1 MVDLHRLNGIP
12 SSVRN
17 LWKAYKSILR
27 KFYQNKKYEAK
38 VEAEANSAA
47 NVKAHEDPGD
57 DRLEDK
63 SMNGVDSFRYNGDG
77 IGGNDPTSPRRLFR
91 HQSVDNCFPSIT
103 SPLSRC
109 GAKRSKTPTRSS
121 VYRSVSREGST
132 DAMPSPGSMR
142 QQSTNSNPSPPS
154 LSKGRSGRSSISA
167 PIMFSNSSGMLKPAP
182 IEKKL
187 DCTLEELCYGCKR
200 KIKITRD
207 VVTNTGE
214 VTQEEELLTI
224 KVKPGWKKGTKITF
238 EGMGN
243 KRPGSSPA
251 DITFVITEKRHP
263 LFRREGD
270 DLELAVE
277 IPLVKAL
284 TGCTLSIPLLGGEQM
299 SLTIDDII
307 YPGYEKIIAAKGMPN
322 SKEQGKRGSL
332 KIEFLVQF
340 PTELTD
346 EQRSD
351 ILGILENSC

>member
-1 MVDLHRLNGIP
+1 MWNVEENDLIRTSWPKSEIIKAQQMLGFLFCPRKTLNIYACHP
-12 SSVRN
+12 KTSSVR
-17 LWKAYKSILR
+17 LYLFPSCDLS
-27 KFYQNKKYEAK
+27 FHFQ
-38 VEAEANSAA
+38 
-47 NVKAHEDPGD
+47 DPGD

-109 GAKRSKTPTRSS
+109 GTKRSKTPTRSS

-142 QQSTNSNPSPPS
+142 QQRTNSNPSPPS

-207 VVTNTGE
+207 VVTNTGLVPMFLE
-214 VTQEEELLTI
+214 FLFGL
-224 KVKPGWKKGTKITF
+224 F
-238 EGMGN
+238 L
-243 KRPGSSPA
+243 SS
-251 DITFVITEKRHP
+251 
-263 LFRREGD
+263 
-270 DLELAVE
+270 
-277 IPLVKAL
+277 
-284 TGCTLSIPLLGGEQM
+284 S
-299 SLTIDDII
+299 II
-307 YPGYEKIIAAKGMPN
+307 YGMIRPASSTPPKPYKLNTCIICELGLKGLIRIMADLYNLTSMSRHN
-322 SKEQGKRGSL
+322 SN
-332 KIEFLVQF
+332 
-340 PTELTD
+340 LTRQH
-346 EQRSD
+346 E
-351 ILGILENSC
+351 